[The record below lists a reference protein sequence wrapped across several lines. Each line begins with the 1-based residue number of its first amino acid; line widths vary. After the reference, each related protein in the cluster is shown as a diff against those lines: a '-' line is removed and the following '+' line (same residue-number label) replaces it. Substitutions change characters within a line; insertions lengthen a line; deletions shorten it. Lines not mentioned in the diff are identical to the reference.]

1 MDAQPHAQRCES
13 PLNTPTSPTSSS
25 GGSYFDSSSSSSS
38 STISSPQV
46 PFQIIVTF
54 DGKVREMLRIEREVD
69 GMSQQ
74 RRPRMKPRPRYY
86 SMSAE
91 QRAVGY

>member
-25 GGSYFDSSSSSSS
+25 GSYFHSSSSSSS

-91 QRAVGY
+91 QRAAGF

>member
-13 PLNTPTSPTSSS
+13 PISLETPTSPASSS
-25 GGSYFDSSSSSSS
+25 GATTSSN
-38 STISSPQV
+38 ISSPQV

-54 DGKVREMLRIEREVD
+54 DGKVREMLRIEREAEGIV
-69 GMSQQ
+69 QQ

-91 QRAVGY
+91 QRAAASY